1 MRSLTVLIRPS
12 PFGESERYLYP
23 IAQALCVVI
32 TGLGG
37 CLVDLDE
44 VGTRIQR
51 STPILTK
58 VPLDEAS
65 STMIGE
71 GGVSLPSQR
80 MMRCFLPW
88 GGR

>member
-1 MRSLTVLIRPS
+1 MRRLTVLIRPS

-37 CLVDLDE
+37 CLVDLDN
-44 VGTRIQR
+44 VSIRIQC
-51 STPILTK
+51 SVSILTQ

-65 STMIGE
+65 STT
-71 GGVSLPSQR
+71 V
-80 MMRCFLPW
+80 
-88 GGR
+88 